1 MSEETRLTLTTKE
14 LLQRTGLS
22 RSSLYNLIKAKR
34 IIPLKVTKSNRLFK
48 MSDIEALLNLK

>member
-1 MSEETRLTLTTKE
+1 MPEDTRLTLTTKE

-34 IIPLKVTKSNRLFK
+34 ITPLNVTKSNRLFK
-48 MSDIEALLNLK
+48 MSDIETLLNLK